1 LLFPRTETEEEDDG
15 AVAASL
21 KSENEAL
28 RQANEKLA
36 AEIAKLGGEL
46 ATYELRLGKG
56 DYNPATTKVPP
67 RVCVC
72 ACVCDGTRA

>member
-1 LLFPRTETEEEDDG
+1 M
-15 AVAASL
+15 AASL

-67 RVCVC
+67 RVCVRARVRWC
-72 ACVCDGTRA
+72 ACACACACDGTRV